1 MFDLTLLLMQLIF
14 VPLGVAIGI
23 YTVTRLIS
31 AAYFRSKYETLLMLS
46 KRGHFYG

>member
-1 MFDLTLLLMQLIF
+1 MFDLLLLLIYA
-14 VPLGVAIGI
+14 VVVSLGIAVGI

-31 AAYFRSKYETLLMLS
+31 AAYSRSKYETLLMLS